1 MKMEDSENCK
11 QVLVD
16 DNFDVVMIDL
26 LGCKYKDD
34 VYLDILVKETNQIV
48 RVFANGTIVVEKYE
62 E

>member
-1 MKMEDSENCK
+1 MEDSENCK

-48 RVFANGTIVVEKYE
+48 RVFANGTIVVDKYE